1 MIDVAPKGP
10 AQRAGVRAGD
20 VIVAFDGKPV
30 TGSDRLR
37 VLILSHRPGDSA
49 SVAVVRRDGSHH
61 VSTVTLAVRP
71 LPTASP

>member
-1 MIDVAPKGP
+1 
-10 AQRAGVRAGD
+10 
-20 VIVAFDGKPV
+20 V